1 MLKMCDKVIVRIYM
15 PYLFKTKLNRAY
27 IVNLLFTKP
36 VTIFISSQIIL
47 PLFLKIYSDF
57 SVLVFQIT
65 NLPIFRARENILSN
79 LKYMVQ
85 FICFFLCRAKSFL
98 RFYCFYVK

>member
-1 MLKMCDKVIVRIYM
+1 MCDKVIVRIYM

-36 VTIFISSQIIL
+36 VTTFISSQIIL

-57 SVLVFQIT
+57 SVLVFQKLIY
-65 NLPIFRARENILSN
+65 LS
-79 LKYMVQ
+79 LGQEKIY
-85 FICFFLCRAKSFL
+85 FLI
-98 RFYCFYVK
+98 